1 MNVVIMGCGRVGAR
15 VASMLDLNGH
25 RVTIIDLQSTSF
37 RRLPDDFGGDT
48 VIGTGIDE
56 DVLRVANI
64 ESADA
69 FIALSQNDN
78 RNIMAAQVARTIFKV
93 PHVII
98 RIYDPVREDT
108 YRRMGYATVCPTTTI
123 SSLVMD
129 QVMAVRETGQPTS
142 SGEV

>member
-1 MNVVIMGCGRVGAR
+1 
-15 VASMLDLNGH
+15 MLDLNGH
-25 RVTIIDLQSTSF
+25 RVTVIDLNSSSF

-64 ESADA
+64 ESADT

-78 RNIMAAQVARTIFKV
+78 RNIMSAQVARVIFNV
-93 PHVII
+93 PHVIL

-108 YRRMGYATVCPTTTI
+108 YRRMGYATICPTTTI
-123 SSLVMD
+123 SALVLDHVIGNHDPD
-129 QVMAVRETGQPTS
+129 QSTN
-142 SGEV
+142 GEV

>member
-1 MNVVIMGCGRVGAR
+1 MNVVVMGCGRVGAR

-25 RVTIIDLQSTSF
+25 RVTIVDLQSSSF
-37 RRLPDDFGGDT
+37 SRLPEDFHGDT
-48 VIGTGIDE
+48 VIGTGIDA

-64 ESADA
+64 ETADT

-78 RNIMAAQVARTIFKV
+78 RNIMAAQVARMIFKV

-108 YRRMGYATVCPTTTI
+108 YRRMGYSTVCPTTTI
-123 SSLVMD
+123 SAIVLE
-129 QVMAVRETGQPTS
+129 QVIGGHEAGHLADN
-142 SGEV
+142 GEE

>member
-1 MNVVIMGCGRVGAR
+1 MNVVVMGCGRVGAR

-25 RVTIIDLQSTSF
+25 RVTIIDLHSASF
-37 RRLPDDFGGDT
+37 QRLPDDFGGDT

-56 DVLRVANI
+56 DVLRAANI
-64 ESADA
+64 ETADT
-69 FIALSQNDN
+69 FIALSENDN

-93 PHVII
+93 PHAII

-123 SSLVMD
+123 SAIVLD
-129 QVMAVRETGQPTS
+129 QVAS
-142 SGEV
+142 SRGSDQSTTRGEV

>member
-1 MNVVIMGCGRVGAR
+1 
-15 VASMLDLNGH
+15 MLDLNGH
-25 RVTIIDLQSTSF
+25 RVTVIDLNSSSF

-64 ESADA
+64 ESADT

-78 RNIMAAQVARTIFKV
+78 RNIMSAQVARVIFNV
-93 PHVII
+93 PHVIL

-108 YRRMGYATVCPTTTI
+108 YRRMGYATICPTTTI
-123 SSLVMD
+123 SALVLDHVIGNHESD
-129 QVMAVRETGQPTS
+129 QSTN
-142 SGEV
+142 GEV

>member
-25 RVTIIDLQSTSF
+25 RVSIIDLHSTSF
-37 RRLPDDFGGDT
+37 HRLPRDFGGDT

-56 DVLRVANI
+56 DVLRAANI
-64 ESADA
+64 DTADT
-69 FIALSQNDN
+69 FIALSENDN
-78 RNIMAAQVARTIFKV
+78 RNIMAAQVARKIFDV

-108 YRRMGYATVCPTTTI
+108 YRRMGYSTICPTTTI
-123 SSLVMD
+123 SALVLD
-129 QVMAVRETGQPTS
+129 QVRAGHQQDDAATTEET
-142 SGEV
+142 